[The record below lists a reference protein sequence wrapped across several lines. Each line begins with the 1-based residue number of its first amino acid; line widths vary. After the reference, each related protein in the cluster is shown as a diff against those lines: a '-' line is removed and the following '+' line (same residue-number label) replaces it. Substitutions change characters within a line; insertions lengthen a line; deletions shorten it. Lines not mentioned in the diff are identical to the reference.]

1 LDEAVFRAQRERGRE
16 RGRERDQDLTVSERG
31 NPAVKYLFYR
41 SMYSVET

>member
-1 LDEAVFRAQRERGRE
+1 LDEAVFRAQRE